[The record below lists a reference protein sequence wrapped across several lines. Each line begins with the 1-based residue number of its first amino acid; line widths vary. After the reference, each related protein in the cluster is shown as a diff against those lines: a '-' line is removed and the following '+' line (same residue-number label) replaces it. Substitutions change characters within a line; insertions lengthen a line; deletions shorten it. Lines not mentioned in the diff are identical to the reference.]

1 MRTPRF
7 APALLAALLLAGC
20 TAAPAA
26 SGDAAAS
33 AEAAPS
39 PAAESTDTA
48 EAPAATASTEPLRKM
63 QNGDEA
69 QYYTQQSTPSGLL
82 VYHVVDLTTGEDAI
96 PCDAEGC
103 THDSET
109 CPAVS
114 TVVPAYQPLVLDDST
129 LVVISTTTD
138 FSQVGVSSP
147 NPDGSVPLSYHS
159 KILLMDRDC
168 QNRRVLTELDG
179 VDLFWDPSQI
189 YTDGDFLYCY
199 GFENNV
205 HNIYRIN
212 LSDGT
217 TANLTENFQDFL
229 FMMGAMGRNFVL
241 QTSDL
246 IYPEPTGD
254 LGADATALPTGTV
267 THSLLN
273 VDTGEVRELYT
284 YSSDAWNLDNL
295 DVYVVDGQYYQID
308 RAAGTLSTVDPD
320 TGEVRQISDGL
331 PTADRNTYT
340 SDYQPEA
347 VLDGWMVF
355 YRLPVIV
362 NVETGEVRQRIDLPE
377 NYWNGYGHQPSIYLQ
392 LQDRLLVDCRYEPY
406 TRTGIGTD
414 GTPYTINTERTYLG
428 LISIDDFLN
437 GVPNYTEVCQRP
449 D

>member
-1 MRTPRF
+1 MRTPRL

-20 TAAPAA
+20 TAAPAG
-26 SGDAAAS
+26 SGSTAS
-33 AEAAPS
+33 AEAAPAS
-39 PAAESTDTA
+39 SEAASAEPAPAAESTEAA
-48 EAPAATASTEPLRKM
+48 EEAAATASTEPLRLL
-63 QNGDEA
+63 QTGDEK
-69 QYYTQQSTPSGLL
+69 QYYLTEPANADQTLERFRI
-82 VYHVVDLTTGEDAI
+82 VDLTTGENAI
-96 PCDAEGC
+96 PCDVEGC
-103 THDSET
+103 THDSED
-109 CPAVS
+109 CPAVWS
-114 TVVPAYQPLVLDDST
+114 RATWDFGVAAWVLDEDTLLILSST
-129 LVVISTTTD
+129 SEPNKTVFSFADRNCQNLTPFATVEDAMGIAQQCTD
-138 FSQVGVSSP
+138 GTSLYFLMSIEGGTYKICRLSLA
-147 NPDGSVPLSYHS
+147 DGSQTVLWEGTEYPVP
-159 KILLMDRDC
+159 
-168 QNRRVLTELDG
+168 G
-179 VDLFWDPSQI
+179 VI
-189 YTDGDFLYCY
+189 
-199 GFENNV
+199 
-205 HNIYRIN
+205 
-212 LSDGT
+212 
-217 TANLTENFQDFL
+217 
-229 FMMGAMGRNFVL
+229 GRNFVM

-246 IYPEPTGD
+246 TYPESTGD

-273 VDTGEVRELYT
+273 VDTGELRELYT

-295 DVYVVDGQYYQID
+295 DAYVVDGQYYQID

-331 PTADRNTYT
+331 PIADRNTYT

-362 NVETGEVRQRIDLPE
+362 NIETGEVRQRIDLPE

>member
-20 TAAPAA
+20 TAPAG
-26 SGDAAAS
+26 SESTAS
-33 AEAAPS
+33 AEAT
-39 PAAESTDTA
+39 PAAESAETA
-48 EAPAATASTEPLRKM
+48 EEAAATASTEPLRLL
-63 QNGDEA
+63 QTGDEK
-69 QYYTQQSTPSGLL
+69 QYYLTEPANADQTL
-82 VYHVVDLTTGEDAI
+82 VRFRIVDLTTGENTI
-96 PCDAEGC
+96 PCDVEGC
-103 THDSET
+103 THDSED
-109 CPAVS
+109 CPAVWS
-114 TVVPAYQPLVLDDST
+114 RATWDFGVSAWVLDEDT
-129 LVVISTTTD
+129 LLIISWASEPNKAVFYLADRNCQNLTPFATVEDAGSFYQQCTD
-138 FSQVGVSSP
+138 GTSLYFLMSIEGGTYKICRLSLA
-147 NPDGSVPLSYHS
+147 DGS
-159 KILLMDRDC
+159 
-168 QNRRVLTELDG
+168 QTVLWEGTEYPAPG
-179 VDLFWDPSQI
+179 VI
-189 YTDGDFLYCY
+189 
-199 GFENNV
+199 
-205 HNIYRIN
+205 
-212 LSDGT
+212 
-217 TANLTENFQDFL
+217 
-229 FMMGAMGRNFVL
+229 GRNFVL
-241 QTSDL
+241 KTSDL
-246 IYPEPTGD
+246 TYPEPTGD

-273 VDTGEVRELYT
+273 VDTGELRELYT

-295 DVYVVDGQYYQID
+295 DAYVVDGQYYQID

-414 GTPYTINTERTYLG
+414 GTPYTINTERSYLG

>member
-1 MRTPRF
+1 MRTPRL

-20 TAAPAA
+20 TAPAG
-26 SGDAAAS
+26 SESTAS
-33 AEAAPS
+33 AEAT
-39 PAAESTDTA
+39 PAAESAETA
-48 EAPAATASTEPLRKM
+48 EEAAATASTEPLRLL
-63 QNGDEA
+63 QTGDEK
-69 QYYTQQSTPSGLL
+69 QYYLTEPANADQTLERFRI
-82 VYHVVDLTTGEDAI
+82 VDLTTGENTI
-96 PCDAEGC
+96 PCDVEGC
-103 THDSET
+103 THDNED
-109 CPAVS
+109 CPAVWS
-114 TVVPAYQPLVLDDST
+114 RATWDFGVAAWVLDEDTLLIASST
-129 LVVISTTTD
+129 SAPKTVYYFADRNCQNLTPFATVEDAMGIAQQCTD
-138 FSQVGVSSP
+138 GTSLYFLMSIEGGTYKICRLSLA
-147 NPDGSVPLSYHS
+147 DGSQTVLWEGTEYPVP
-159 KILLMDRDC
+159 
-168 QNRRVLTELDG
+168 G
-179 VDLFWDPSQI
+179 VI
-189 YTDGDFLYCY
+189 
-199 GFENNV
+199 
-205 HNIYRIN
+205 
-212 LSDGT
+212 
-217 TANLTENFQDFL
+217 
-229 FMMGAMGRNFVL
+229 GRNFVL
-241 QTSDL
+241 KTSDL
-246 IYPEPTGD
+246 TYPEPTGD

-273 VDTGEVRELYT
+273 VDTGELRELYT

-347 VLDGWMVF
+347 VLRGWMVF

-362 NVETGEVRQRIDLPE
+362 NVKTGEVRQRIDLPE

-437 GVPNYTEVCQRP
+437 GVPNYTEVGEYIA
-449 D
+449 

>member
-1 MRTPRF
+1 MRTPRL

-20 TAAPAA
+20 TAPPA
-26 SGDAAAS
+26 SESTAS
-33 AEAAPS
+33 AEAT
-39 PAAESTDTA
+39 PAAESAETA
-48 EAPAATASTEPLRKM
+48 EEAAATASTEPLRLL
-63 QNGDEA
+63 QTGDEK
-69 QYYTQQSTPSGLL
+69 QYYLTEPANADQTLERFRI
-82 VYHVVDLTTGEDAI
+82 VDLTTGENTI
-96 PCDAEGC
+96 PCDVEGC
-103 THDSET
+103 THDNED
-109 CPAVS
+109 CPAVWS
-114 TVVPAYQPLVLDDST
+114 RATWDFGVAAWVLDEDTLLIASST
-129 LVVISTTTD
+129 SAPKTVYYFADRNCQNLTPFATVEDAMGIAQQCTD
-138 FSQVGVSSP
+138 GTSLYFLMSIEGGTYKICRLSLA
-147 NPDGSVPLSYHS
+147 DGS
-159 KILLMDRDC
+159 
-168 QNRRVLTELDG
+168 QTVLWEGTEYPAPG
-179 VDLFWDPSQI
+179 VI
-189 YTDGDFLYCY
+189 
-199 GFENNV
+199 
-205 HNIYRIN
+205 
-212 LSDGT
+212 
-217 TANLTENFQDFL
+217 
-229 FMMGAMGRNFVL
+229 GRNFVL
-241 QTSDL
+241 KTSDL
-246 IYPEPTGD
+246 TYPEPTGD

-273 VDTGEVRELYT
+273 VDTGELRELYT

-295 DVYVVDGQYYQID
+295 DAYVVDGQYYQID

-331 PTADRNTYT
+331 PIADRNTYT

-347 VLDGWMVF
+347 GLDGWMVF